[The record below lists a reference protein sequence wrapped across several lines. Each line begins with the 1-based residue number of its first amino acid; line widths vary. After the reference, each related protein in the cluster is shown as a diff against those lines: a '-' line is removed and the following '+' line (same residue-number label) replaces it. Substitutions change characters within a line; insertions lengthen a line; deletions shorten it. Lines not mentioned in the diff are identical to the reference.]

1 MNKSSDGFVLL
12 IFHATV
18 LSPLADILG
27 KSSKWGKRKTAR
39 DEALAYLRGDYE
51 YELEAP
57 EWIQEVFRKA
67 KPDEIA
73 WVTDS
78 KSAAEAF
85 GKLVELRSALVQRW
99 AGKSSP
105 VSQRR
110 IVLPKHRKHN
120 RYDSGF
126 AQRLVGL
133 TRVEAQGL
141 LGLRPSQLSNFMHRN
156 GLRTEG
162 HGGRIVYR

>member
-1 MNKSSDGFVLL
+1 MSGSNEGLMDL

-18 LSPLADILG
+18 LSPLADLIG
-27 KSSKWGKRKTAR
+27 KASKYGFRKSR
-39 DEALAYLRGDYE
+39 NEDALHYLRGDYE
-51 YELEAP
+51 YDLPAP
-57 EWIQEVFRKA
+57 EWVQEVFRKA
-67 KPDEIA
+67 KTEEIA

-85 GKLVELRSALVQRW
+85 RKLGELRSVLVQRW

-126 AQRLVGL
+126 A
-133 TRVEAQGL
+133 
-141 LGLRPSQLSNFMHRN
+141 
-156 GLRTEG
+156 
-162 HGGRIVYR
+162 